1 MNSMTTISKKE
12 YSSIEIYSFWRRYK
26 KLRTILRSLKQGT
39 TITSACNAAGIDPS
53 TLWFWRRDNA
63 RLTDIIY
70 EIIDSRIQIAE
81 DSLFKNVLAGSVNA
95 QKEFLHNRA
104 PNRWKA
110 DAAINQIININKDK
124 KEEETDAFKVVPRI
138 IFTSRIKNE

>member
-1 MNSMTTISKKE
+1 MFRRENPFWQYELLFELKRFYPTISN
-12 YSSIEIYSFWRRYK
+12 R
-26 KLRTILRSLKQGT
+26 
-39 TITSACNAAGIDPS
+39 
-53 TLWFWRRDNA
+53 LWN
-63 RLTDIIY
+63 DIIND
-70 EIIDSRIQIAE
+70 IIDSRIQIAE

-124 KEEETDAFKVVPRI
+124 IPK
-138 IFTSRIKNE
+138 